1 MIRRLSIGP
10 RSALAFGVIGI
21 VMVLLGSFALVQL
34 NQLNREFDIT
44 SQYRL
49 PAFEAASDIRT
60 NFLRWRGHLVSL
72 INARSDAGAAEY
84 KSKIEDSKSGTEEA
98 LERLRGVITTKEG
111 ESSFNQIESLLKT
124 FSSVTQQV
132 ITLSARGTVDEA
144 IEFRRAEVDP
154 LISEIS
160 STINELTAYQKSLVD
175 ESSQKFEDISI
186 FAFRITLAIVLG
198 SLVMMVFLAWYLTR
212 SITQPLQLA
221 VRAADT
227 IASGDLVARIEVF
240 GNDEPAMLLRAM
252 QKMQQNLRETVGRIM
267 DSSTQLASASEELSS
282 VTEDTNRGLHQQNDA
297 LDQAATAVTELT
309 AAIEEVARNATDTS
323 SASELADSRTRAGQ
337 QQVADTLAQIEKLAS
352 SIEASTRDIE
362 ELAEGITDI
371 NKVLDVIND
380 IADKTNLLSLNAAIE
395 AARAGERGRGFA
407 VVADEVRALAQR
419 TQNSTGEIETII
431 RRIHNKSEHA
441 VVAMR
446 SSNAITASTLNA
458 AHGAGSALN
467 EISTN
472 VAAISE
478 RNLSIASAAEQQA
491 QVARNVDENL
501 LKIKDLSTQ
510 SAAGASQTS
519 SSSEGLAALAADLNV
534 LVTRFRL

>member
-34 NQLNREFDIT
+34 NQLNRVFDIT
-44 SQYRL
+44 SHNRL

-84 KSKIEDSKSGTEEA
+84 KSKIEDSKNGTEEA
-98 LERLRGVITTKEG
+98 LERLRGVITTTKG
-111 ESSFNQIESLLKT
+111 ETFFNQIESLLKT

-132 ITLSARGTVDEA
+132 ITLSERGAMDET

-160 STINELTAYQKSLVD
+160 GIINELTAYQKSLVD

-227 IASGDLVARIEVF
+227 IASGDLVSRIEVF

-446 SSNAITASTLNA
+446 SSNAITK
-458 AHGAGSALN
+458 HPDG
-467 EISTN
+467 
-472 VAAISE
+472 
-478 RNLSIASAAEQQA
+478 
-491 QVARNVDENL
+491 
-501 LKIKDLSTQ
+501 
-510 SAAGASQTS
+510 
-519 SSSEGLAALAADLNV
+519 
-534 LVTRFRL
+534 

>member
-34 NQLNREFDIT
+34 NQLNRVFDIT
-44 SQYRL
+44 SHNRL

-84 KSKIEDSKSGTEEA
+84 KSKIKDSKNGTEEA
-98 LERLRGVITTKEG
+98 LERLRGVIATTKG
-111 ESSFNQIESLLKT
+111 ETFFNQIESLLKT

-132 ITLSARGTVDEA
+132 ITLSERGAMDET

-160 STINELTAYQKSLVD
+160 GIINELTAYQKSLVD

-227 IASGDLVARIEVF
+227 IASGDLVSRIEVF

-446 SSNAITASTLNA
+446 SSNAITK
-458 AHGAGSALN
+458 HPDG
-467 EISTN
+467 
-472 VAAISE
+472 
-478 RNLSIASAAEQQA
+478 
-491 QVARNVDENL
+491 
-501 LKIKDLSTQ
+501 
-510 SAAGASQTS
+510 
-519 SSSEGLAALAADLNV
+519 
-534 LVTRFRL
+534 